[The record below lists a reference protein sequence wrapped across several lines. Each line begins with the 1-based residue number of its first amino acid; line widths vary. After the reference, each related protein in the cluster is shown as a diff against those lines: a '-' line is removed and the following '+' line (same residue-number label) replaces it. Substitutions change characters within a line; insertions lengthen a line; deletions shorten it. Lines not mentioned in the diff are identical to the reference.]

1 LHTKRELWAALA
13 IIVIVFVALALP
25 YGFAETYG
33 IQAKKLSLL
42 VHVVSAAFS
51 AALLIWW
58 LARYRQTGR
67 AMEMLREEIERKIR
81 SRNKSEHNTSEEK
94 E

>member
-1 LHTKRELWAALA
+1 LHTKRELWATLA

-33 IQAKKLSLL
+33 IQIKNLSLL
-42 VHVVSAAFS
+42 VHVVSAAFC

-58 LARYRQTGR
+58 LARYKQTGR
-67 AMEMLREEIERKIR
+67 AMETLREEIHRKIHG
-81 SRNKSEHNTSEEK
+81 RNESEHTGSEEK